1 LQDRSLHDRSA
12 VRTCRQLRG
21 ALAMLI
27 VTLACSVSDAG
38 CTSASRTRGPQ
49 WASQVTPVTP
59 RRTPPSKIGP
69 DAPRQED
76 RPAVSARTGTL
87 APRREVITSQ
97 DMSSP
102 HTPATRPRA
111 ADPTASKE
119 HSESP
124 VMTVTTTV
132 ERGSQEVEQIRL
144 FPFLIGFVIAAAAV
158 GIFALVWR
166 GRVKAR

>member
-1 LQDRSLHDRSA
+1 MIQSPM
-12 VRTCRQLRG
+12 RTGQRLRG

-38 CTSASRTRGPQ
+38 CTSARRTSGPQ

-59 RRTPPSKIGP
+59 RRTPPSKIGS

-76 RPAVSARTGTL
+76 RPAGRARTGTL
-87 APRREVITSQ
+87 APARGALSSQEVSTQ
-97 DMSSP
+97 
-102 HTPATRPRA
+102 HTPGTRPPV
-111 ADPTASKE
+111 ADTTASKE
-119 HSESP
+119 QSESP

-132 ERGSQEVEQIRL
+132 ERGSPTVEEIRL
-144 FPFLIGFVIAAAAV
+144 FPFLIGFAIAAAV
-158 GIFALVWR
+158 GILALVWR